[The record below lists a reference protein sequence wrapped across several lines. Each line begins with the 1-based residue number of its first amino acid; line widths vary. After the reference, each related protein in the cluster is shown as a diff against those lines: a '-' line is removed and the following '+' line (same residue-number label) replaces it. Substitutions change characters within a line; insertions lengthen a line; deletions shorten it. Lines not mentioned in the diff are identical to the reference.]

1 MNEVEILKK
10 PVGKS
15 VPLTITNEIKEHIKI
30 FKDNLQIMYNDRTQ
44 TSNFDMNTIHI
55 ILNVLDDYDRNLLIA
70 YYSIAECNISK
81 LEEVLGVSK
90 QALSRRLKL
99 IEEKIKELND
109 VPKTIYNQPRS
120 NFDR

>member
-15 VPLTITNEIKEHIKI
+15 VPLTITKEIREHIKI
-30 FKDNLQIMYNDRTQ
+30 FKDNLQYMYNDRTL

-70 YYSIAECNISK
+70 YYSVAECNISK